1 MAISGPAQGDA
12 QLIGRARAAFGAGQ
26 HALALQLARQIPANG
41 AAALDALEVMALAHR
56 ALGDVAGTERLLR
69 RAIDMAPARHWPRD
83 DLARLLLE
91 TGRADAAERVC
102 REAVAADPGNANA
115 QAMLGNFLS
124 EREELVA
131 GAAHLRK
138 AIALAGPH
146 PLLQANLGRNLAR
159 QGRLDEAETLLRQSL
174 ATVPDSLPAL
184 AWLAE
189 VLE

>member
-102 REAVAADPGNANA
+102 REAVAADPGNANV
-115 QAMLGNFLS
+115 LVLFGFFLS
-124 EREELVA
+124 EREVLVA
-131 GAAHLRK
+131 GVVLLCLAFV
-138 AIALAGPH
+138 LAGSL
-146 PLLQANLGRNLAR
+146 PLLLVFL
-159 QGRLDEAETLLRQSL
+159 
-174 ATVPDSLPAL
+174 
-184 AWLAE
+184 
-189 VLE
+189 